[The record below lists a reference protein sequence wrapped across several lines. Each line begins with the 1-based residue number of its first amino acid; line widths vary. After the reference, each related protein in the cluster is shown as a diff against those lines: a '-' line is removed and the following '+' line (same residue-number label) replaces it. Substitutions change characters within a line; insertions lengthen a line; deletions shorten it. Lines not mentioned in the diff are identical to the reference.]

1 MTSVLFEGSAIVTV
15 DDSNSVLD
23 PGWIFIRNDII
34 ENIGKGQTPKNIR
47 KEADEII
54 DASGS
59 AIMPGMVNGH
69 THLFQTFFRGFYI
82 QFRRI
87 KSLFVVQ
94 CNTYTSFEII
104 TLGNSIR
111 YKR

>member
-34 ENIGKGQTPKNIR
+34 ENIGKGEAPKNIR

-54 DASGS
+54 GASGS
-59 AIMPGMVNGH
+59 AIMPGMV
-69 THLFQTFFRGFYI
+69 L
-82 QFRRI
+82 
-87 KSLFVVQ
+87 SL
-94 CNTYTSFEII
+94 IHI
-104 TLGNSIR
+104 
-111 YKR
+111 